1 MSAPTEQTVSS
12 PDQHCLMAPT
22 INTLDRARKLLDK
35 HAGHKVCA
43 AYRAALEFSSEVL
56 GE

>member
-1 MSAPTEQTVSS
+1 MSAPTEKPVSS

-43 AYRAALEFSSEVL
+43 AYRAALEFSSAVL
-56 GE
+56 GG